1 MILDTVTQPDYR
13 VVINSVQTHILPKVT
28 VIILTHL
35 KAPIVLT
42 GDD

>member
-1 MILDTVTQPDYR
+1 MILETVTQPDYR
-13 VVINSVQTHILPKVT
+13 VVINSVQTHTPPKVT